1 MGPKMIIRTNLQSP
15 DIFIDESLPL
25 QSALE
30 KLLNQIMDPASAHFI
45 STEYF
50 MLRLI
55 ECTGRINLTSHDT
68 SSPHCPLI
76 FDSWSCFNASQPGED
91 QHESCPDLPDLGF
104 DSSRVASKHC
114 DESGAWWVHPETN
127 K

>member
-1 MGPKMIIRTNLQSP
+1 MIIRTNLHSP
-15 DIFIDESLPL
+15 DIFIEESIPL
-25 QSALE
+25 QSAFE
-30 KLLNQIMDPASAHFI
+30 NLLNEIMDPSSSHFI
-45 STEYF
+45 SSKYF

-55 ECTGRINLTSHDT
+55 ECTGRLNLTSLDS

-91 QHESCPDLPDLGF
+91 QSENCPDLSDLAF
-104 DSSRVASKHC
+104 DPERLATKHC
-114 DESGAWWVHPETN
+114 DQNGSWWVHPETN

>member
-1 MGPKMIIRTNLQSP
+1 MEPKMIIRTNLRSP

-30 KLLNQIMDPASAHFI
+30 KVLNEIMDPSSAHFI
-45 STEYF
+45 SSKIF
-50 MLRLI
+50 LLRLI
-55 ECTGRINLTSHDT
+55 ECTGRINLTSLDS

-91 QHESCPDLPDLGF
+91 QSENCPDLSDLAF
-104 DSSRVASKHC
+104 DPERIATKHC
-114 DESGAWWVHPETN
+114 DQNGSWWVHPETN